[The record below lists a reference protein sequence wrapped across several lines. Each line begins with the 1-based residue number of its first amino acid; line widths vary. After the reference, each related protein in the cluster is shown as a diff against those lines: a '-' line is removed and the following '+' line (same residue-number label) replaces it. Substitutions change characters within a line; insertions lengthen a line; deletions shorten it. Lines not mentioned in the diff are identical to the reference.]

1 VNDFAVYVPSVR
13 PSAVAESFTTR
24 AAVTADV
31 DALATVMAAR
41 GGSVEERADQAR
53 KMIAELAVLL
63 IAEKDGYAVGWC
75 GAQKVPIHPK
85 ADPEW
90 LIAGLTVIPDAR
102 RQGIASR
109 LLSEVLRDA
118 SGRAPGES
126 VFSVI
131 NARNLAS
138 IDLHLKLGFVEVGRS
153 ASYAG
158 IEFTGGEGVLV
169 RRR

>member
-1 VNDFAVYVPSVR
+1 VSDFAVYVPGVK
-13 PSAVAESFTTR
+13 PSAVAGSFITR

-41 GGSVEERADQAR
+41 GGSVEEHADHAR
-53 KMIAELAVLL
+53 KMIERLDVLL
-63 IAEKDGYAVGWC
+63 IAEKDGDAVGWC
-75 GAQKVPIHPK
+75 GVQKFAIHPE

-90 LIAGLTVIPDAR
+90 LIAGLTVIPDVR
-102 RQGIASR
+102 RQGVAAR
-109 LLSEVLRDA
+109 LLSQVLRDA
-118 SGRAPGES
+118 SKRAPGES
-126 VFSVI
+126 VYSVI

-158 IEFTGGEGVLV
+158 IEFTGGEGVLL
-169 RRR
+169 RRG